1 MKTKIFNII
10 LACQLC
16 CGFAATLTACSDDNV
31 TGDPAKDWAG
41 TTNAF
46 TPTDEKGFGTYYM
59 PAIGRVGDPMPFYD
73 QKAGNFKV
81 LYLQE
86 YDNNMDKR
94 FHPIWAVQT
103 TDGCHYTSLGEII
116 PFGDND
122 YQQDAA
128 LGTGC
133 CYYSEKDGLYYV
145 YYTGHNGNCKNREVV
160 MRATSSDF
168 KTWTKDNLWA
178 LNGPDFGYSGNDF
191 RDPQIFVAD
200 DGLYR
205 MVISTYPKNG
215 GDPQFAEFKS
225 SDLKNWEHVGPFK
238 MIWDRMLECPDIF
251 KMGDY
256 WYLVY
261 SQSFRA
267 SWSRKVKYMFADSW
281 EALKD
286 CFNDGPKWPADGP
299 LWREGN
305 LDTRAFYA
313 GKTAS
318 NGTDRFIWGWTPY
331 RSGADIHEKNINV
344 GAGDGNEPN
353 WSGALVCHK
362 LIQHADGTLSM
373 GAVPA
378 MAAKYNQQQ
387 ELKVMASNGYDNGQL
402 SGDDA
407 YVMYNRLS
415 AHNHISLTVKT
426 SNNKDKFGVSFVR
439 STDPDY
445 YYTLVVNPEK
455 QDGDE
460 ENIRKVN
467 FEQEGYRIVEEWSEE
482 EQKMVEKKVYG
493 KGFIEGADGYGFYR
507 PADNV
512 YNIDIYTDNSV
523 LVMYINDIVCCTHRI
538 YGIQKNCWSI
548 NNYGGNITISDLK
561 ISQQ

>member
-16 CGFAATLTACSDDNV
+16 CGFAATLTACSDDKV

-41 TTNAF
+41 TTQRF
-46 TPTDEKGFGTYYM
+46 VPTDEKGFSTYYT

-73 QKAGNFKV
+73 QKAGDFKV

-94 FHPIWAVQT
+94 FHPIWGVQT
-103 TDGCHYTSLGEII
+103 TDGCNYTSLGEII

-128 LGTGC
+128 IGTGC
-133 CYYSEKDGLYYV
+133 AYEKDGVYYI
-145 YYTGHNGNCKNREVV
+145 YYTGHNGNCQNREVV
-160 MRATSSDF
+160 MRATSTDF
-168 KTWTKDNLWA
+168 KTWTKDNLWT
-178 LNGPDFGYSGNDF
+178 LNGPEFGYSGNDF

-200 DGLYR
+200 DNLYH
-205 MVISTYPKNG
+205 MVISTYPTGG
-215 GDPQFAEFKS
+215 GDPCFAEFKS
-225 SDLKNWEHVGPFK
+225 TDLKTWEHVGHFK

-251 KMGDY
+251 KMGNY

-261 SQSFRA
+261 SESVRT
-267 SWSRKVKYMFADSW
+267 SWSRKVKYLMATSYED
-281 EALKD
+281 LKD
-286 CFNDGPKWPADGP
+286 AFNSGPKWPADGP
-299 LWREGN
+299 LWREGA

-318 NGTDRFIWGWTPY
+318 NGTDRYIWGWSPY
-331 RSGADIHEKNINV
+331 RSGADIDEKNTNV

-353 WSGALVCHK
+353 WSGSLVCHK
-362 LIQHADGTLSM
+362 VIQHADGTLSL

-378 MAAKYNQQQ
+378 MAAKYSQQQ
-387 ELKVMASNGYDNGQL
+387 ELKVMASNGYNNGQL

-407 YVMYNRLS
+407 YVMYNRLG
-415 AHNHISLTVKT
+415 AHNHISFKVTT
-426 SNNKDKFGVSFVR
+426 SNNWDKFGVSFVR
-439 STDPDY
+439 ATDSKK
-445 YYTLVVNPEK
+445 YYTLVVNPEN
-455 QDGDE
+455 
-460 ENIRKVN
+460 ENDRKVN
-467 FEQEGYRIVEEWSEE
+467 FEQEGEE
-482 EQKMVEKKVYG
+482 G

-507 PADNV
+507 PANNE

-523 LVMYINDIVCCTHRI
+523 LVMYINDIVCDTQRI

-548 NNYGGNITISDLK
+548 NNYGGSITISDVK
-561 ISQQ
+561 VTQY